1 MEHKK
6 DSFYKTNKALSNK
19 GQEYGS
25 AITEDSA
32 NKGDLPTN
40 VPEYNFNIFLNKK
53 TEKLTTA
60 LYMVTSFL
68 SDSEPL
74 KWKLRERSVD
84 LLSDITTV
92 RNDSVSEVENI
103 FADYSQRVEE
113 IISLLEV
120 AAASKLISE
129 MNFSIL
135 KKEYVSLN
143 SFITSDKYAD
153 KRAGRFTFPKGFF
166 LEDGL
171 VSGNTQNS
179 KLNMLPDSLD
189 KKINGVEK
197 EDNKGHYE
205 EYRKRIGQIK
215 PSSTT
220 IAPDTISNISKRQR
234 NYNSTELPIK
244 DKTKRLQNTKES
256 KINRRTIILKLFKK
270 NKELTIKDVS
280 CEVSGCSEKTIQ
292 RELLALVTTG
302 VLNKKGERRWS
313 RYSLK

>member
-6 DSFYKTNKALSNK
+6 DSFYKTNKALSSK
-19 GQEYGS
+19 GQEYSS
-25 AITEDSA
+25 AVTEDSA
-32 NKGDLPTN
+32 KKGDLITN
-40 VPEYNFNIFLNKK
+40 VSEYNFNIFLNKK

-68 SDSEPL
+68 SDREPL

-103 FADYSQRVEE
+103 FADYSQCVEE

-135 KKEYVSLN
+135 KKEYISLN
-143 SFITSDKYAD
+143 LFITSDKYAD

-166 LEDGL
+166 LEDGML
-171 VSGNTQNS
+171 SGDAQNS
-179 KLNMLPDSLD
+179 KLNILPDSLD
-189 KKINGVEK
+189 KKINEAEK
-197 EDNKGHYE
+197 EETKGHYE
-205 EYRKRIGQIK
+205 EYRKHIGQIK
-215 PSSTT
+215 PSNTT
-220 IAPDTISNISKRQR
+220 VDLTNTSNIPKRQNNNNNTVR
-234 NYNSTELPIK
+234 PVK
-244 DKTKRLQNTKES
+244 DKIKRLQNTKES
-256 KINRRTIILKLFKK
+256 KLNRRSIILKLFKK

>member
-6 DSFYKTNKALSNK
+6 DSFYKTDKALSNK
-19 GQEYGS
+19 GQEYSS
-25 AITEDSA
+25 AITEDSVK
-32 NKGDLPTN
+32 KGDLPAN

-53 TEKLTTA
+53 TEKLTIA

-68 SDSEPL
+68 SDNEPL

-103 FADYSQRVEE
+103 FADYSQQVEE

-135 KKEYVSLN
+135 KKEYISLN
-143 SFITSDKYAD
+143 SFITSDEYAD

-171 VSGNTQNS
+171 VSGDTQNS
-179 KLNMLPDSLD
+179 KLNMLPDSD
-189 KKINGVEK
+189 KKINEADK

-205 EYRKRIGQIK
+205 EYRKRMGQIK
-215 PSSTT
+215 PSNTT
-220 IAPDTISNISKRQR
+220 TTSSNISDISKRQKS
-234 NYNSTELPIK
+234 YNTTGRPIK
-244 DKTKRLQNTKES
+244 DKINRLQNTKES

-292 RELLALVTTG
+292 RELLALVSTG